1 MAQNAPGKH
10 FREGISL
17 MELFQMYPDNE
28 TAMQWFV
35 EARWPD
41 GIRCAYCES
50 ENVKVGAKHRS
61 MPYRCNEC
69 KKNFSPKSNSLMHGS
84 NISYQ
89 KWVIAIYLVTTNL
102 KGVSSMKLRRDLNIT
117 QKAAWHMLHRIRE
130 FYYST
135 NEPFASEVEADEAGF
150 GGKRANMHASRR
162 KHLTGRGM
170 EGKAI
175 VAGVK
180 DRETNKVKAEVVHSQ
195 DSETLQGFVLENTT
209 EDAQLYTDEAA
220 AYRGIARD
228 HVAVQHS
235 VGKYVEGQ
243 AHTNGMESF
252 WAMMK
257 RGYHGTYHHMSP
269 KHLHRYVCEFEGR
282 HNDRPADTI
291 DQMAHMVQGMLNKR
305 LRYSEL
311 IAGGPAYPP
320 KPE

>member
-1 MAQNAPGKH
+1 MAQKAPGKH
-10 FREGISL
+10 YREGIGII
-17 MELFQMYPDNE
+17 ELHQMFPDNE

-35 EARWPD
+35 EARWPN

-50 ENVKVGAKHRS
+50 ENVNTNSSHKT
-61 MPYRCNEC
+61 MPYRCNDC
-69 KKNFSPKSNSLMHGS
+69 KKKFSVKSNSLMHGS

-102 KGVSSMKLRRDLNIT
+102 KGISSMKLRRDLNIT
-117 QKAAWHMLHRIRE
+117 QKSAWHMLHRIRE
-130 FYYST
+130 FYFRT
-135 NEPFASEVEADEAGF
+135 NEPFASEVEADESGF
-150 GGKRANMHASRR
+150 GGKRANMHASRK

-170 EGKAI
+170 EGKTI
-175 VAGVK
+175 VAGLK

-195 DSETLQGFVLENTT
+195 DRETLQEFVLENTT

-220 AYRGIARD
+220 AYRGIPRD
-228 HVAVQHS
+228 HAAVQHG

-252 WAMMK
+252 WSMMK
-257 RGYHGTYHHMSP
+257 RGYNGVYHHMSP
-269 KHLHRYVCEFEGR
+269 KHLYRYVCEFEGR

-291 DQMAHMVQGMLNKR
+291 DQMTHMVQGMLNKR

-320 KPE
+320 LPK

>member
-1 MAQNAPGKH
+1 MTQKAPGKH
-10 FREGISL
+10 YREGISL
-17 MELFQMYPDNE
+17 MELFQKFPDNE

-61 MPYRCNEC
+61 MPYRCNDC

-89 KWVIAIYLVTTNL
+89 KWVIGIYLVTTNL
-102 KGVSSMKLRRDLNIT
+102 KGISSMKLRRDLEIT
-117 QKAAWHMLHRIRE
+117 QKSAWHMLHRIRE
-130 FYYST
+130 FYYRT
-135 NEPFASEVEADEAGF
+135 NEPFASEVEADESGF
-150 GGKRANMHASRR
+150 GGKRANMHYSKK

-175 VAGVK
+175 VVGVK

-195 DSETLQGFVLENTT
+195 DRETIQGFVLENTT
-209 EDAQLYTDEAA
+209 EYAQLYTDEAA

-228 HVAVQHS
+228 HAAVNHG
-235 VGKYVEGQ
+235 VGKFVEGQ

-257 RGYHGTYHHMSP
+257 RGYHGVYHHMSP

-291 DQMAHMVQGMLNKR
+291 DQMAHMVQGMLKKR

-311 IAGGPAYPP
+311 IAGGPAYTPLP
-320 KPE
+320 K

>member
-1 MAQNAPGKH
+1 MAQKAPGKH
-10 FREGISL
+10 YRTGISL
-17 MELFQMYPDNE
+17 MKLFEMFPDNE

-41 GIRCAYCES
+41 GIRCDYCES

-61 MPYRCNEC
+61 MPYRCNDC

-130 FYYST
+130 FYFRT

-150 GGKRANMHASRR
+150 GGKRANMHHSKR

-170 EGKAI
+170 EGKTI
-175 VAGVK
+175 VAGLK
-180 DRETNKVKAEVVHSQ
+180 DRETNQIRAEVVPSQ
-195 DSETLQGFVLENTT
+195 KKSVLHPFVHENTT
-209 EDAQLYTDEAA
+209 EDAQIHTDEASW
-220 AYRGIARD
+220 YEGIDRD
-228 HVAVQHS
+228 HVAVNHS
-235 VGKYVEGQ
+235 VSKYVGEQ

-252 WAMMK
+252 WSLMK
-257 RGYHGTYHHMSP
+257 RGFHGTYHHMSP
-269 KHLHRYVCEFEGR
+269 KHLPRYTREFAGR
-282 HNDRPADTI
+282 HNDRPSDTI
-291 DQMAHMVQGMLNKR
+291 TQMTHMVQGMVGKR
-305 LRYSEL
+305 LRYVDL
-311 IAGGPAYPP
+311 TAGGPAYPP
-320 KPE
+320 LPK